1 MNGTSMSGF
10 MPEKDLLHTILND
23 LKRTSREY
31 ATGVTEAACP
41 TVRQMFTNLTN
52 STMLMQGQLFN
63 LMQQQ
68 HMYSVASPALRDE
81 VNKQLHDHEQAM
93 HKANQFVQQ
102 KLQAQQGYGAG
113 YSGHGGYQQHHHQ
126 QQQQQQQH
134 HQQQQQDPYQPQA
147 PGSSRYPDYLS

>member
-41 TVRQMFTNLTN
+41 TVRQMFTDLTN
-52 STMLMQGQLFN
+52 STLQMQGQLFN

-68 HMYSVASPALRDE
+68 NMYSVASPALRDE
-81 VNKQLHDHEQAM
+81 VNKRLREHEQTM
-93 HKANQFVQQ
+93 QKANQFVQQ

-113 YSGHGGYQQHHHQ
+113 YYGQGGYQPQPQ
-126 QQQQQQQH
+126 QQA
-134 HQQQQQDPYQPQA
+134 PYQPQ
-147 PGSSRYPDYLS
+147 PQHGSYQPQSSGTSRYSDYLS

>member
-41 TVRQMFTNLTN
+41 TVRQMLTDLTH
-52 STMLMQGQLFN
+52 STLQMQGQLFN

-68 HMYSVASPALRDE
+68 NMYSVASPALRDE
-81 VNKQLHDHEQAM
+81 VNKQLRNHEQAM
-93 HKANQFVQQ
+93 QKANQFVQQ
-102 KLQAQQGYGAG
+102 KLQAQQSYGAG
-113 YSGHGGYQQHHHQ
+113 YYGQGGYQQQVPYQPQ
-126 QQQQQQQH
+126 QQQQSS
-134 HQQQQQDPYQPQA
+134 YQTQSS
-147 PGSSRYPDYLS
+147 GSSRYSDYLS

>member
-1 MNGTSMSGF
+1 MNGTSMTGF

-41 TVRQMFTNLTN
+41 TVRQMFTDLTN
-52 STMLMQGQLFN
+52 STLQMQGQLFN

-68 HMYSVASPALRDE
+68 NMYSVASPALRDE
-81 VNKQLHDHEQAM
+81 VNKRLRDHEQTM
-93 HKANQFVQQ
+93 QKANQFVQQ

-113 YSGHGGYQQHHHQ
+113 YYGQGGYQPQ
-126 QQQQQQQH
+126 QEQQVPYQPQQQQH
-134 HQQQQQDPYQPQA
+134 GSYQTQSS
-147 PGSSRYPDYLS
+147 GTSRYSDYLS

>member
-41 TVRQMFTNLTN
+41 TVRQMFTDLTN
-52 STMLMQGQLFN
+52 STLQMQGQLFN

-68 HMYSVASPALRDE
+68 NMYSVASPALRDE
-81 VNKQLHDHEQAM
+81 VNKRLRDHEQTM
-93 HKANQFVQQ
+93 QKANQFVQQ

-113 YSGHGGYQQHHHQ
+113 YYGQGGYRPQ
-126 QQQQQQQH
+126 QQQQA
-134 HQQQQQDPYQPQA
+134 PYQPQQQH
-147 PGSSRYPDYLS
+147 GSYQTQSSGTSRYSDYLS

>member
-41 TVRQMFTNLTN
+41 SVRQMFTDLAN
-52 STMLMQGQLFN
+52 STLQMQGQLFN

-68 HMYSVASPALRDE
+68 NMYSVASPALREE
-81 VNKQLHDHEQAM
+81 VNKRLRDQEQTM
-93 HKANQFVQQ
+93 QKANQFVQQ

-113 YSGHGGYQQHHHQ
+113 FSGQGGYQPQPQ
-126 QQQQQQQH
+126 QQAPYHPEQQVS
-134 HQQQQQDPYQPQA
+134 YQTQSA
-147 PGSSRYPDYLS
+147 SSRYSDYLS